1 VTGGPQ
7 GQVTQGENDMANA
20 STTGFGFRPIKMV
33 GQGYNNETFSEYS
46 VAASSALISHHDLCI
61 LTADGV
67 ILTAAD
73 GGANNIGVLNGIFYT
88 DATTSKP
95 TWSNYSP
102 ASNTATDIVA
112 FIADNP
118 KQMFEVMS
126 ADTAF
131 NQNEVGECADQV
143 LAAGTTPLFIS
154 KSKIS
159 ATTDAAIAQL
169 KILGVSRD
177 PDHSDTAAEGFAL
190 RVMIDEH
197 ILGNNVA
204 GI

>member
-1 VTGGPQ
+1 
-7 GQVTQGENDMANA
+7 MANA
-20 STTGFGFRPIKMV
+20 STTGFGFRPIKKIA
-33 GQGYNNETFSEYS
+33 QNDNNAGLSEYS
-46 VAASSALISHHDLCI
+46 VAASSALISHACLVQ

-67 ILTAAD
+67 VLASTNSTE
-73 GGANNIGVLNGIFYT
+73 NNLGTLNGVFYT

-112 FIADNP
+112 FINDDP
-118 KQMFEVMS
+118 MQMYEVMS

-131 NQNEVGECADQV
+131 NQNEVGHCADQV

-159 ATTDAAIAQL
+159 ATTATTLAQL
-169 KILGVSRD
+169 FILGVSKD
-177 PDHSDTAAEGFAL
+177 PDASDTTEEGFAL
-190 RVMIDEH
+190 RVQIREH
-197 ILGNNVA
+197 ILIGDDTPRA

>member
-1 VTGGPQ
+1 
-7 GQVTQGENDMANA
+7 MANA
-20 STTGFGFRPIKMV
+20 STTGFGFRPIKKIA
-33 GQGYNNETFSEYS
+33 QNDNNAGLSEYS
-46 VAASSALISHHDLCI
+46 VAASSALISHACLVQ

-67 ILTAAD
+67 VLASTNSTE
-73 GGANNIGVLNGIFYT
+73 NNLGTLNGVFYT

-112 FIADNP
+112 FINDDP
-118 KQMFEVMS
+118 MQMYEVMS

-131 NQNEVGECADQV
+131 NQNEVGHCADQV

-159 ATTDAAIAQL
+159 ATTATTLAQL
-169 KILGVSRD
+169 FILGVSKD
-177 PDHSDTAAEGFAL
+177 PDASDTTVEGFAL
-190 RVMIDEH
+190 RVQIREH
-197 ILGNNVA
+197 ILIGNDTARA
-204 GI
+204 GV

>member
-1 VTGGPQ
+1 
-7 GQVTQGENDMANA
+7 MANA

-33 GQGYNNETFSEYS
+33 GQAYNNMALSEYS
-46 VAASSALISHHDLCI
+46 VAASSALISHAALCK
-61 LTADGV
+61 LTGDGV
-67 ILTAAD
+67 VLASGDTD
-73 GGANNIGVLNGIFYT
+73 VTNLGTLNGVFYT

-112 FIADNP
+112 FINDDP
-118 KQMFEVMS
+118 MQMFEVMS

-131 NQNEVGECADQV
+131 NQNEVGHCADQV
-143 LAAGTTPLFIS
+143 NDVGVTPLFVS

-159 ATTDAAIAQL
+159 ATTANTKAQL
-169 KILGVSRD
+169 FIIGVSRD
-177 PDHSDTAAEGFAL
+177 PDHSDTSAEGFAL
-190 RVMIDEH
+190 RVMINEH